1 MSHAPASIRLT
12 VGDVKR
18 LEAKVRAELH
28 RTQAQ
33 RADTAR
39 LDWLEA
45 QQSYSLSNLGGGP
58 KHHLYISESDA
69 EQSVRTVRT
78 ATKGGLREVIDSLRG
93 EGPGRE
99 HAESAEQLLTDII
112 EQALERAFDA
122 GASNNT
128 MPGWEGIEQLAI
140 TTATEIR
147 EEFRLRASEV
157 QP

>member
-1 MSHAPASIRLT
+1 MSHAPAQIRLT
-12 VGDVKR
+12 LGDVKR
-18 LEAKVRAELH
+18 LEAKVRAELQ
-28 RTQAQ
+28 RFQAQ

-58 KHHLYISESDA
+58 KHHLYISEGDV

-78 ATKGGLREVIDSLRG
+78 ATKSGLREVIDSLRG
-93 EGPGRE
+93 EGSLPE
-99 HAESAEQLLTDII
+99 HTEQVLTDII
-112 EQALERAFDA
+112 EEALERAFDA

-140 TTATEIR
+140 NTAAEIR
-147 EEFRLRASEV
+147 RAVSVRARKER
-157 QP
+157 